1 VYADRHDALRRDLAR
16 FALGARLGSLG
27 RVPEGRPALDRA
39 SLSLLFSSLP
49 REPETDPT
57 SSPRPQ
63 PIVTPE
69 WLLACA
75 RAHKLVPI
83 APYYLGQTNRA
94 ASLSSAQLVT
104 AQGEPRARPVAG
116 AGAAASSSR
125 PQPVQEE
132 REPEQEQPQQ
142 QQQQQQQRDVIELQE
157 DVEAPPDDSVVRNE
171 VERAPEAAQASA
183 SASASAPPPPAVV
196 VDSPE
201 LAAAETDASIKG
213 FKSDEDEASA
223 PAPPAAASAD
233 DEVPLAQAP
242 PAAADEDDER
252 DSAQQEAP
260 SVPEVVID
268 APAEELEREVEKG
281 EVVPEGDAA
290 AERAEEVPIPVGT
303 GEGEGEGE
311 REPQL
316 DEAEEAESDVDEG
329 QLEGEG
335 EGEGDASLVD
345 VKL

>member
-1 VYADRHDALRRDLAR
+1 MYADRHDALRRDLAR
-16 FALGARLGSLG
+16 FALGARL
-27 RVPEGRPALDRA
+27 DRA
-39 SLSLLFSSLP
+39 SLSLLVPSLP
-49 REPETDPT
+49 RELETDPT

-132 REPEQEQPQQ
+132 REPEQEREQP
-142 QQQQQQQRDVIELQE
+142 QQQQQRDVIELQE

-213 FKSDEDEASA
+213 IKSDEDEAAA

-242 PAAADEDDER
+242 PAAADEADER